1 MKKLLL
7 ILASVFALTSV
18 VHAATVFQVIQG
30 GTGATS
36 FGVGLCLKGNGT
48 SPITAGACTSG
59 GAGSGTVATSTP
71 LVSGQ
76 VDFSTGVNTIGN
88 DATFLFDS
96 IGKLLTAQNFL
107 ATSSSTLQNFTFIN
121 ATGTSATTTSIFSTV
136 ASSTNLF
143 SSIGNLGLLNFQS
156 KPSQAYS
163 AGQLYYDS
171 SNNSLTFNNGDSNVS
186 LQIGQE
192 EWTQVRNISGSSIAN
207 GSVVYFS
214 GADAGF
220 PTIALA
226 QANAA
231 ATTIGAGMTTEA
243 IANNATGFI
252 TTLGVVHGLNTS
264 GFSTGATVFIS
275 ATTPG
280 GLVST
285 APVAPNYRYR
295 VGIVGVSSA
304 TVGTVSVTPSTAA
317 LGNGSANQL
326 FGMNTAGTAQEVKSL
341 VAGAGISVTPGTNTL
356 TVAAIGGV
364 STSTATTTVFIDQNF
379 TGTSNGTIEAPYKT
393 ITSAVKSYTA
403 TYWVGPGTYQEA
415 NCNPLN
421 VTATSTWEF
430 NQAVVL
436 CWSGTPGASGA
447 GQINFGAGAIVKDG
461 VFALGH
467 VSATDASLSDPATF
481 QNNYLGGGNLTLSG
495 FSTVQGGQLIG
506 GEIYTK
512 PGSLTA
518 FAFVENNDITGVAG
532 IANFDTMDT
541 NVSAVGAGKYAIT
554 ASTSGSV
561 LQINGMSL
569 ENTAA
574 NGGGIYCNNGATA
587 TQPNAFASLSGA
599 VGTTTNSGAANC
611 GSAAIEAGPYSFIST
626 TNGQSLYV
634 QATNPFP
641 FDFLGIDT
649 EGTSTLAK
657 FGGSVGVGTTTPQW
671 TLQAVNN
678 TGKAQFT
685 LSDARVLTNNH
696 WSFFNS
702 GGVYFAATSS
712 PATFASS
719 SASALMIDANG
730 FPTWS
735 SLRGV
740 GCAQFDANGKET
752 NTGVACG
759 TGGGGTNTDKF
770 ATGTPATAIY
780 PNSADRFFVGL
791 TSGGTARVEIQGST
805 TAATDQSLLVWNSNG
820 ATGPILSALN
830 SQKVGVATATPF
842 SNLTVA
848 TSSVA
853 NAAFPIGLAIGP
865 RGLTSGSANG
875 TIIGVNTDV
884 FTGNLIE
891 LQNNG
896 TSEFKV
902 DSAGAVT
909 AATSYTSGASS
920 NYIFSGRSRLGSSAD
935 GLLELQNNAGTAFTQ
950 LNFGGATSAFPAF
963 ARVNQAF
970 VVRLG
975 DQTNGG
981 YFAVGTSTPQF
992 LTELSSSTAPQLVLD
1007 NTFGITDGKHLIQ
1020 DWTGSQF
1027 RIGTSSDS
1035 TFTSTSTALILDTQQ
1050 PPSIVVGTT
1059 TSAAVVSVGTAN
1071 YQSAIASS
1079 TALAFF
1085 GYLGSSTPSFMIESA
1100 NNNGT
1105 VLVATTT
1112 NAVNKLA
1119 AFATGGKVY
1128 MSGLTTSGSSQT
1140 GYLCYDGN
1148 GQVIQDTAVCL
1159 VSALKFK
1166 KDINPLALG
1175 LNAVLAMKPVT
1186 YYLKEPFGKEDAGE
1200 QIGFVADWSEEVVPD
1215 LVTHDSNGD
1224 VHAFNYQQYTAV
1236 LTKAIQ
1242 ELNAKVGE
1250 TTKSAEDKWQDIA
1263 LVLFGLY
1270 VIYNEINK
1278 RRTQ

>member
-30 GTGATS
+30 GTGAST

-48 SPITAGACTSG
+48 SPITAGPCSSG
-59 GAGSGTVATSTP
+59 GAGTGTVATSTP

-76 VDFSTGVNTIGN
+76 VDFSTGVDTIGN
-88 DATFLFDS
+88 DSNFLWDNS
-96 IGKLLTAQNFL
+96 LKILTALNASFTNSTSTSFFATTASTTNFFGAGLPL
-107 ATSSSTLQNFTFIN
+107 AGCS
-121 ATGTSATTTSIFSTV
+121 GTSALTYNGTGRFTCTAQPQGTVTAISVSSANGFAGSSSGGATPALTLTTTISGLLKGNGTAISA
-136 ASSTNLF
+136 ASSGTDYA
-143 SSIGNLGLLNFQS
+143 
-156 KPSQAYS
+156 PA
-163 AGQLYYDS
+163 
-171 SNNSLTFNNGDSNVS
+171 T
-186 LQIGQE
+186 
-192 EWTQVRNISGSSIAN
+192 SGSSLLYGN
-207 GSVVYFS
+207 
-214 GADAGF
+214 
-220 PTIALA
+220 
-226 QANAA
+226 
-231 ATTIGAGMTTEA
+231 GAG
-243 IANNATGFI
+243 
-252 TTLGVVHGLNTS
+252 
-264 GFSTGATVFIS
+264 GFS
-275 ATTPG
+275 
-280 GLVST
+280 
-285 APVAPNYRYR
+285 N
-295 VGIVGVSSA
+295 A
-304 TVGTVSVTPSTAA
+304 TVGTGLSFAGGT
-317 LGNGSANQL
+317 LSA
-326 FGMNTAGTAQEVKSL
+326 TAGS
-341 VAGAGISVTPGTNTL
+341 
-356 TVAAIGGV
+356 V
-364 STSTATTTVFIDQNF
+364 STSTATTTVWIDQNN
-379 TGTSNGTIEAPYKT
+379 TKTAPNGTIENPYTT
-393 ITSAVKSYTA
+393 ITSAVKSYPA
-403 TYWVGPGTYQEA
+403 TYHVAPGTYNEG
-415 NCNPLN
+415 NCNPLSFN
-421 VTATSTWEF
+421 ATSTVYAD
-430 NQAVVL
+430 QAVIL
-436 CWSGTPGASGA
+436 CWSGTPGASGV
-447 GQINFGAGAIVKDG
+447 GTINFNSG
-461 VFALGH
+461 VILQAPVIALGH
-467 VSATDASLSDPATF
+467 VAFTDTSLSDPATSHDAYF
-481 QNNYLGGGNLTLSG
+481 GGNLTLSG
-495 FSTVQGGQLIG
+495 LSTIQGGQLIG
-506 GEIYTK
+506 GEIYLK

-518 FAFVENNDITGVAG
+518 FSFNEINDLIGVAG
-532 IANFDTMDT
+532 TANFDTLDL

-554 ASTSGSV
+554 STTTGII
-561 LQINGMSL
+561 QINGMSL
-569 ENTAA
+569 ENLAA
-574 NGGGIYCNNGATA
+574 SGGGIYCKGNGATA
-587 TQPNAFASLSGA
+587 TQPNAISAMSGI
-599 VGTTTNSGAANC
+599 VGTTTDIGAFNC
-611 GSAAIEAGPYSFIST
+611 GNSPVEAGPYTFTSS
-626 TNGQSLYV
+626 TNGQRLYGSV
-634 QATNPFP
+634 NTNIINFS
-641 FDFLGIDT
+641 FLGLNT
-649 EGTSTLAK
+649 ESTTTLAAITGRVGVGTTSPSRTFDVYGSNSGTSLLSASSLALALTNTNQTDGNFEDLSFLTIDSAGAAVIGAK
-657 FGGSVGVGTTTPQW
+657 MSGIIQSHTAGAVSADLAFVTKNGGTTGERVRINSWGAVGIGTTTPQW
-671 TLQAVNN
+671 LLQLA
-678 TGKAQFT
+678 TSTKPQLT
-685 LSDARVLTNNH
+685 LSDPSTLTNNH
-696 WSFFNS
+696 WSVRNA
-702 GGVYFAATSS
+702 GGIFYLATSS
-712 PATFASS
+712 PGTFATSS
-719 SASALMIDANG
+719 VSALTIDANG
-730 FPTWS
+730 FPTWPA
-735 SLRGV
+735 LKGV